1 MNASPCCAVVE
12 VLKINVIF
20 SNLKKY
26 RVQAILGPAF
36 KLFEAVLE
44 LLVPLVVADII
55 DNGISGAVGS
65 QKYVITRALLL
76 VLMGAVGLAFSV
88 TAQYFSAKAAVG
100 CAGAIRHNLFNKLQ
114 SFSFTQ
120 IDKAGTST
128 MITRMTSD
136 VNQVQT
142 GINLVLRLLLRSPFV
157 VFGAMIM
164 AFTVNVKAAITFVV
178 VIPVL
183 MIIVMGLMLLTI
195 PLYRKVQNKVDGIIG
210 ISRENLSGAR
220 VIRAF
225 CREEAEIDN
234 FNDKNNGLNK
244 FQQKV
249 GKISALMN
257 PMTFVVI
264 NVGII
269 FLIKQGAIMIEN
281 NSLQSGELVALY
293 NYMSQILVELIKFAS
308 LIITVTKS
316 IASANRISDV
326 MATKTDVDTSGDS
339 SENYDVSFKNVCFA
353 YDNAGEQSLTNI
365 SFSAAQGEKIG
376 IIGGTG
382 SGKSTLVNLIPAFY
396 RASEG
401 EIKIGGIDVKQWD
414 KEQLNSIIGIVPQ
427 KAVLFKGTIKEN
439 LLWGNQNAS
448 DEVIEEAVRIAQA
461 SDVIKSKKLGL
472 DEPLEQV
479 GKNLSGG
486 QRQRLTIARAIVKQ
500 PKILILDDSSSALD
514 YATDAALR
522 KAISQLKDITVFV
535 VSQRA
540 SSLLS
545 CDKIVVLDDG
555 EQVGL
560 GTHSQLLENCDVY
573 KEIYYSQFS
582 TEGEV

>member
-1 MNASPCCAVVE
+1 M
-12 VLKINVIF
+12 LKINVIF

-26 RVQAILGPAF
+26 RVQAVLGPAF

-55 DNGISGAVGS
+55 DNGINSATGG

-88 TAQYFSAKAAVG
+88 TAQYFSARAAVG

-114 SFSFTQ
+114 SFNFTQ

-128 MITRMTSD
+128 MITRITSD

-164 AFTVNVKAAITFVV
+164 AFTVNVKAAIIFVI

-183 MIIVMGLMLLTI
+183 MIIVMGLMLITI

-244 FQQKV
+244 FQQMV

-264 NVGII
+264 NIGII
-269 FLIKQGAIMIEN
+269 FLIKKGAVMVEN
-281 NSLQSGELVALY
+281 SSLQSGELVALY

-326 MATKTDVDTSGDS
+326 MATETDDDTSGDS
-339 SENYDVSFKNVCFA
+339 SENYDISFKNVSFA

-396 RASEG
+396 LASEG
-401 EIKIGGIDVKQWD
+401 KIEIGGIDVKNWD
-414 KEQLNSIIGIVPQ
+414 KEQLISMIGIVPQ

-448 DEVIEEAVRIAQA
+448 DEVIHEAVKIAQA
-461 SDVIKSKKLGL
+461 TDVIKAKELGL
-472 DEPLEQV
+472 DEPLEQG

-514 YATDAALR
+514 YATDASLR
-522 KAISQLKDITVFV
+522 KAISQLKDTTVFI

-540 SSLLS
+540 SSLLN